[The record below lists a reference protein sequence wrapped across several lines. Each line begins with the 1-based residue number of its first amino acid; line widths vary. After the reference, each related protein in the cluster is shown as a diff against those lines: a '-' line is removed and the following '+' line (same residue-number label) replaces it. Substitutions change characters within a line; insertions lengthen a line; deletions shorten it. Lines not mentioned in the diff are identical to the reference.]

1 MNQQQQQQRRQQQPL
16 RRQQQHQQQQQ
27 TLPLLRPPPLPP
39 PQEPGQQQQ
48 PRQQRQQTPPPL
60 RPPPQEPR
68 QPRQPPPPQEP
79 LQPLQPL
86 QQTQQHV
93 DQEQHEE
100 QRVRREAKRQ
110 EALLVEQ
117 RIQQQWLQW
126 RASNKTQK
134 ELALLLH
141 FDQIERVRN
150 LWSIYHRDR
159 KRVSPPENADLYQ
172 DLDQAICRIVTATA
186 TPDEAEIF
194 VFYVNWLPALALFR
208 SYYQFQT
215 YHDQG
220 KYFEANRLATA
231 YSLAFDLDPL
241 PAYFLR
247 EEDRAAGGPGEV
259 VDEKVGAEGGH
270 GPDLEWRRE
279 VDEEV
284 AAEEGRGL
292 DQEVDEGVDLD
303 GNEDGHL
310 DGDKDD
316 LGFRR
321 YEFHMV
327 IEKDACH

>member
-1 MNQQQQQQRRQQQPL
+1 M
-16 RRQQQHQQQQQ
+16 
-27 TLPLLRPPPLPP
+27 
-39 PQEPGQQQQ
+39 
-48 PRQQRQQTPPPL
+48 
-60 RPPPQEPR
+60 
-68 QPRQPPPPQEP
+68 
-79 LQPLQPL
+79 
-86 QQTQQHV
+86 
-93 DQEQHEE
+93 
-100 QRVRREAKRQ
+100 
-110 EALLVEQ
+110 
-117 RIQQQWLQW
+117 
-126 RASNKTQK
+126 
-134 ELALLLH
+134 
-141 FDQIERVRN
+141 
-150 LWSIYHRDR
+150 
-159 KRVSPPENADLYQ
+159 
-172 DLDQAICRIVTATA
+172 TATA

-215 YHDQG
+215 YQDQG

-247 EEDRAAGGPGEV
+247 EEDRPAGGPGGGRGGGSEGGFEGV
-259 VDEKVGAEGGH
+259 SGGGRGGGQKVGAEGGQ
-270 GPDLEWRRE
+270 GLDLEWGKE

-316 LGFRR
+316 LGFRP